1 MHLAGRTMARLEP
14 VAEGI
19 RAAGGLVEAAEVDAL
34 DEQSVDRHAD
44 GVAAADGGIDIA
56 LNVISHGDVQGTPFV
71 EMSLADDEQ
80 PVVTALR
87 TTFITW
93 RAVGRH
99 MQRQGD
105 GVILAFGGEGR
116 PIPGWSLGG
125 LQTAFSA
132 VESMRRQAACE
143 LGPHGVRVVTLQTS
157 GTMDSLPDDFAGRDE
172 IIAMTESRSLMG
184 RWATADDVGNAA
196 VFAGSDWGRTLT
208 ATQLN
213 ITCGTE
219 ID

>member
-1 MHLAGRTMARLEP
+1 MARLEP

-44 GVAAADGGIDIA
+44 RVAAADGAIDIA

-143 LGPHGVRVVTLQTS
+143 LGP
-157 GTMDSLPDDFAGRDE
+157 
-172 IIAMTESRSLMG
+172 
-184 RWATADDVGNAA
+184 TAC
-196 VFAGSDWGRTLT
+196 GS
-208 ATQLN
+208 
-213 ITCGTE
+213 
-219 ID
+219 